1 MPACML
7 PLPGAWCDDCLH
19 CGQAVKVFGKKWAR
33 VAEAVPTRNQIQCR
47 ERYVNMLDPEVKK
60 REPWTKAE
68 DAVLIQALSECQNDD
83 GSIR

>member
-1 MPACML
+1 M
-7 PLPGAWCDDCLH
+7 
-19 CGQAVKVFGKKWAR
+19 
-33 VAEAVPTRNQIQCR
+33 AEAVPTRNQIQCR

-68 DAVLIQALSECQNDD
+68 DAVLIEALSECQNDD